1 MRSSNIE
8 WFNIQGHSEECFQW
22 FIGGRGIGKTYSALS
37 LFLQPGKVGIYL
49 RTTETE
55 ISIACSEEGNVF
67 KRISHDHCINIEASG
82 YDEKKKLGTYTLD
95 GQLIGYGIALSTF
108 GRVRGIDLSDVDF
121 IVYDE
126 VVPEKHIRRVKD
138 AGIAFA
144 NAYESINRNR
154 ELEGRPPIRVYFLA
168 NSISLD
174 NDVMLAQGICQLI
187 PKMLRRNMREYTD
200 KERLL
205 YINLCPNK
213 VSEAKRDTAIYKL
226 MRDTSFSDQA
236 LDNQFS
242 DDSLFLECKV
252 NLREYNPIIKYDN
265 IVCYR
270 HKSKN
275 VLYFSRGGNAP
286 LSYKRDQAQSFKTKF
301 RATYTLAVLRDQA
314 YFAEYDIK
322 LILDRMFNI

>member
-1 MRSSNIE
+1 M
-8 WFNIQGHSEECFQW
+8 
-22 FIGGRGIGKTYSALS
+22 
-37 LFLQPGKVGIYL
+37 

-55 ISIACSEEGNVF
+55 IAIACSEEGNVF
-67 KRISHDHCINIEASG
+67 KKLNNNNSINIEASG

-154 ELEGRPPIRVYFLA
+154 ELEGKPPIRVYFLA

-174 NDVMLAQGICQLI
+174 NDVMLAQGICQII
-187 PKMLRRNMREYTD
+187 PRMLRTHMYEYTD
-200 KERLL
+200 KDRLL
-205 YINLCPNK
+205 YVTLCPNK
-213 VSEAKRDTAIYKL
+213 VSEQKRETAIYKL

-236 LDNQFS
+236 LDNQFA
-242 DDSLFLECKV
+242 DDALQLECKV

>member
-1 MRSSNIE
+1 M
-8 WFNIQGHSEECFQW
+8 
-22 FIGGRGIGKTYSALS
+22 
-37 LFLQPGKVGIYL
+37 

-55 ISIACSEEGNVF
+55 IAIACSEEGNVF
-67 KRISHDHCINIEASG
+67 KKLNNNNSINIEASG

-154 ELEGRPPIRVYFLA
+154 ELEGKPPIRVYFLA

-174 NDVMLAQGICQLI
+174 NDVMLAQGICQII
-187 PKMLRRNMREYTD
+187 PRMLRNHMYEYTD
-200 KERLL
+200 KDRLL
-205 YINLCPNK
+205 YVTLCPNK
-213 VSEAKRDTAIYKL
+213 VSVQKRETAIYKL

-236 LDNQFS
+236 LDNQFA
-242 DDSLFLECKV
+242 DDALQLECKV

-270 HKSKN
+270 HKAKN

-301 RATYTLAVLRDQA
+301 RATYTLAVMRDQA

>member
-8 WFNIQGHSEECFQW
+8 WFNIEGHSEECFQW

-67 KRISHDHCINIEASG
+67 KRISRDHCINIEASG

-126 VVPEKHIRRVKD
+126 VVPEKHIRRVTD

-187 PKMLRRNMREYTD
+187 PKMLRKNMREYTD
-200 KERLL
+200 KDRLL
-205 YINLCPNK
+205 YVTLCPNK
-213 VSEAKRDTAIYKL
+213 VSEQKRETAIYKL

-236 LDNQFS
+236 LDNQFA
-242 DDSLFLECKV
+242 DDALQLECKV

-286 LSYKRDQAQSFKTKF
+286 LSYKRDQAQSFKSKF
-301 RATYTLAVLRDQA
+301 RATYTLAVMRDHA